1 MKKILFISLISVLTG
16 CQPKPDLNACW
27 SPDTK
32 KNFTELARQAILGK
46 IEDSVLE
53 SRGANAKKITNEE
66 KVEMEKAL
74 TITADTFHVVA
85 RDSNIESLGCGAKV
99 SMKFVMTENRG
110 TLEAKNAIVQFEIF
124 KGEAESVYSISNV
137 APLIAL
143 VGRASPI

>member
-1 MKKILFISLISVLTG
+1 
-16 CQPKPDLNACW
+16 
-27 SPDTK
+27 
-32 KNFTELARQAILGK
+32 
-46 IEDSVLE
+46 
-53 SRGANAKKITNEE
+53 
-66 KVEMEKAL
+66 MEKAL